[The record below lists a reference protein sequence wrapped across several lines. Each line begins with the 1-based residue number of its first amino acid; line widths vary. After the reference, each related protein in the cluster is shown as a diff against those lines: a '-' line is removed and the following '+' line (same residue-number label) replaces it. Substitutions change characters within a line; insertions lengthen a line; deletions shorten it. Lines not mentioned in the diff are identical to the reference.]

1 MLLRTS
7 FSSILA
13 IKGSKNCSRILF
25 NGMASSASS
34 ISVVPPVHRLK
45 PGEAFDRDWFRKS
58 ISVIG
63 LKLPAS
69 RTSEFMNAPAL
80 KGLVFAQVFGMIY
93 LASR

>member
-13 IKGSKNCSRILF
+13 IKGFKNCSKILF
-25 NGMASSASS
+25 SGMASIASS
-34 ISVVPPVHRLK
+34 ISVAPPVHRLK

-69 RTSEFMNAPAL
+69 RTSEFMKAPAL
-80 KGLVFAQVFGMIY
+80 TGLVFTQIFGSIY
-93 LASR
+93 LATT